1 MSCGED
7 GCVAALTLSLE
18 RMSVSA
24 DGAIISP
31 PTMTPFPKP
40 VELFDCGIVR
50 QGRPSRACVSKAGK
64 PTGLPVR
71 DTCTHDHRFGDSQ
84 R

>member
-1 MSCGED
+1 
-7 GCVAALTLSLE
+7 
-18 RMSVSA
+18 MSVSA
-24 DGAIISP
+24 DGASKWP

-64 PTGLPVR
+64 PTGLPVS